1 MEHTYTETYVQ
12 RERTI
17 FMNTGAARKIEP
29 QTREI
34 VMTVCKNKDDLAVQ
48 SLTAQRLAGLAML
61 ILIGFALLSGTELA
75 ALAIVSPMALAAV
88 FSKEKLLDFGIFCIK
103 KPTVR
108 PRKFS
113 PRTAQ
118 GKP

>member
-1 MEHTYTETYVQ
+1 
-12 RERTI
+12 
-17 FMNTGAARKIEP
+17 MNTGAARKIEP

-34 VMTVCKNKDDLAVQ
+34 VMTVCKNKDDLAM
-48 SLTAQRLAGLAML
+48 QRLAGLAML
-61 ILIGFALLSGTELA
+61 ILIGFSLLSGTELA